1 MAWYLTYFDRSR
13 HIVPISNIP
22 QVCDQNAYGKAVEIA
37 RRIWLSIQAC
47 DPDTISCPEIVWKEP
62 LEDADIIRVKASIS
76 ESTSI
81 GIHWFPDE
89 TAEYEW
95 QEREE

>member
-37 RRIWLSIQAC
+37 RRIWLSIQSC

-62 LEDADIIRVKASIS
+62 LEDADVGHMETVRVGSG
-76 ESTSI
+76 T
-81 GIHWFPDE
+81 GIHQPDE
-89 TAEYEW
+89 TAEYDFFTEP
-95 QEREE
+95 EY